1 MSKMQKMVH
10 GMKIGI
16 IYYWGPALTFI
27 WIFCVKNVA
36 VLVLDILLTV
46 LLSGVTVKIFRILEK
61 IHLEKEG
68 QSGSDA
74 VKLVKKRL
82 LILMPLGCGLVILLV
97 FINWFISFGSSIEDA
112 YCKKYNFFKENELN
126 ILYQQ
131 NMGNDELVILSEDSQ
146 IAYCLFEK
154 FEMGNGTYYKIR
166 RTYKVYKV
174 DKAPFYYDYE
184 SQIKNMSRTE
194 EEETFLKESNEESQ
208 ISDIIRMFYKKDK
221 IFYQDDF
228 QMIGVSYNSFVD
240 QIKVAGQKVYIIQI
254 SELDGIPIY
263 LWKADHV
270 DLENADA
277 WDVENIGQEQI
288 EDIDEEIKECIMPQK
303 LLGEWRV
310 SRIILLPKVWRN
322 DLIISYN
329 YGRTITITESEI
341 VDSLDTSTMG
351 SNDWDYSM
359 HGLYGI
365 EVMKADSAEFAMSY
379 NAYLFDLGLSTE
391 QLEKV
396 TVMGYW
402 NHAAERGL
410 SEDGKLEF
418 FLLDDDTMIKQF
430 NSGIYLLK
438 KQNTEAVETLDV
450 ETLYGNYKVTEMV
463 SRDIPTSESGAT
475 EFFGRSFYWDENGIY
490 DVREQKY
497 ILSGA
502 AQLETTDMDK
512 FYENHVVETGLGLTN
527 DRILIWEQ
535 GSETVIPINTEEV
548 IVKLR
553 GGWYRMVKT
562 DLLEESTDGVHV
574 LSDSLWKPQ
583 QILSYTEGTEEEIKE
598 AARSAEY
605 LLAKWVYISEEDV
618 ENFDLQTGST
628 EEIEKTYHMLDG
640 FGNRGDGLAYFLD
653 ENTGNIYLVLSEDK
667 IISRIDDVWYYM
679 TKIEENE

>member
-1 MSKMQKMVH
+1 MKAGKMLIRMICMTFMLIMCIVTAGCANKNTSNIPTLEEMVTMSDEEATECLK
-10 GMKIGI
+10 GLSREELIAA
-16 IYYWGPALTFI
+16 WGEP
-27 WIFCVKNVA
+27 
-36 VLVLDILLTV
+36 
-46 LLSGVTVKIFRILEK
+46 SGVYSYGLMSNYWTGYYGKKVVVFYYSPLEP
-61 IHLEKEG
+61 EA
-68 QSGSDA
+68 QGSDS
-74 VKLVKKRL
+74 
-82 LILMPLGCGLVILLV
+82 LMAKEV
-97 FINWFISFGSSIEDA
+97 FSI
-112 YCKKYNFFKENELN
+112 Y
-126 ILYQQ
+126 
-131 NMGNDELVILSEDSQ
+131 
-146 IAYCLFEK
+146 
-154 FEMGNGTYYKIR
+154 
-166 RTYKVYKV
+166 
-174 DKAPFYYDYE
+174 
-184 SQIKNMSRTE
+184 
-194 EEETFLKESNEESQ
+194 
-208 ISDIIRMFYKKDK
+208 
-221 IFYQDDF
+221 
-228 QMIGVSYNSFVD
+228 
-240 QIKVAGQKVYIIQI
+240 
-254 SELDGIPIY
+254 
-263 LWKADHV
+263 
-270 DLENADA
+270 
-277 WDVENIGQEQI
+277 DVEN
-288 EDIDEEIKECIMPQK
+288 KCIMPQK

-329 YGRTITITESEI
+329 YGRTITITENEI

-365 EVMKADSAEFAMSY
+365 EVMKADSAEFAMNY
-379 NAYLFDLGLSTE
+379 NAYLFDLGLSAE

-402 NHAAERGL
+402 DHAAERGL
-410 SEDGKLEF
+410 SEDGELEF

-450 ETLYGNYKVTEMV
+450 EALYGNYKVTEMV

-475 EFFGRSFYWDENGIY
+475 EFFGCSFYWDENGIY

-502 AQLETTDMDK
+502 AQLEITDMDK

-562 DLLEESTDGVHV
+562 DLLQESTDDVHV

-628 EEIEKTYHMLDG
+628 EEIERTYHMLDG
-640 FGNRGDGLAYFLD
+640 FGNRGDGLAYFF
-653 ENTGNIYLVLSEDK
+653 
-667 IISRIDDVWYYM
+667 
-679 TKIEENE
+679 